1 MHMKKI
7 KRSIIVILIVL
18 ALFLP
23 IPTGL
28 YDDGG
33 TREYSALTYK
43 IVDWNKMI
51 YNDANDS
58 IEIYENT
65 SVYWFPDNFKS
76 IDELWEIEKEKNVK
90 RLQTEL
96 NFGCNLL
103 FLPVYLS
110 CQIILY
116 FDK

>member
-43 IVDWNKMI
+43 IVDWNTMI
-51 YNDANDS
+51 YNDAN
-58 IEIYENT
+58 
-65 SVYWFPDNFKS
+65 
-76 IDELWEIEKEKNVK
+76 
-90 RLQTEL
+90 R
-96 NFGCNLL
+96 
-103 FLPVYLS
+103 
-110 CQIILY
+110 
-116 FDK
+116 